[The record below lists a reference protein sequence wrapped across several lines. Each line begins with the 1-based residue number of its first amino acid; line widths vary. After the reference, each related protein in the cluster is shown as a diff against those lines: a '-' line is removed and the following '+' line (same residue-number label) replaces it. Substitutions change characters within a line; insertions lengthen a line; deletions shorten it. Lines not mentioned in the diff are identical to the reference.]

1 MVLDVDATLVTAH
14 SEKES
19 AAATFKGGLGYH
31 PLGCGALTP
40 ASCWRSRCARARGVE
55 HHHRPHRGPVP
66 AIGQVP
72 AAHRKRLLVRA
83 DGAGA
88 SHGLLDWLT
97 AQNLVRGRDLQYSV
111 GFAVTEKGPRRNHPG
126 PRYGVDG
133 GDRRRRGTPRRW

>member
-1 MVLDVDATLVTAH
+1 MDATLVTAH

-19 AAATFKGGLGYH
+19 AAATFKGGFGYL
-31 PLGCGALTP
+31 PLGVWCVNTGELLAVSL
-40 ASCWRSRCARARGVE
+40 
-55 HHHRPHRGPVP
+55 RPGNAGSNTTTDHIEVLSA

-97 AQNLVRGRDLQYSV
+97 AQNLVRGRDL
-111 GFAVTEKGPRRNHPG
+111 
-126 PRYGVDG
+126 
-133 GDRRRRGTPRRW
+133 